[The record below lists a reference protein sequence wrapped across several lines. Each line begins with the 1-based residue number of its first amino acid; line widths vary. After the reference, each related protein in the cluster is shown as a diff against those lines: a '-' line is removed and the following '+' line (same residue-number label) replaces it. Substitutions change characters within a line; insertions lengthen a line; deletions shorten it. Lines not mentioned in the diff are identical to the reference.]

1 MQYRPGVNP
10 DSMTPSPLM
19 RICRASALILS
30 VYRMCGLSS
39 LKMGCIALSCRCAEM
54 MNGSMHAC
62 VLSLHTQGNS

>member
-1 MQYRPGVNP
+1 MQTLPGVKP

-39 LKMGCIALSCRCAEM
+39 LKMGCIALICRCAAM

-62 VLSLHTQGNS
+62 VLNQWLMSW